1 MHLVDVAT
9 SSLAES
15 FPVPESSAAV
25 PRSSVVLFLGKAQ
38 VALTF
43 AELSLHVLGFAA
55 QQVAGSLRVVF
66 LLKVT
71 KRSCELGFLDMPL
84 CETFVSGVPIGRL
97 RKPNSH

>member
-1 MHLVDVAT
+1 
-9 SSLAES
+9 
-15 FPVPESSAAV
+15 VPESSAAV
-25 PRSSVVLFLGKAQ
+25 PHSSVVLFLGKAQ

-43 AELSLHVLGFAA
+43 EVSLHVLGFAA